1 MHDIARNLKRLR
13 RQKGLTQEEL
23 ADKLHVTRQAAFE
36 AFRREYRPSV
46 GYWLDIYLI
55 WPMLGI
61 ALGMAVCALI
71 CIWRDLHPQRLAIRR
86 VLFWVAVGSALL
98 LVLSVL
104 YQYWGP
110 WPFSWFWYHLSLGLW
125 FSGWTWYVIGVL
137 LFCGWGEKSGL
148 ISQPDSGKMIGVS
161 LWAHAYPFV
170 KGVPSVMKVLYL
182 LNFAGK
188 AGTERYVETLV
199 KYLSADGLVQPYF
212 AYNEGGLLVE
222 RLEAMGV
229 PCRRVE
235 MRSRFDKQAARE
247 LAALC
252 QEWDI
257 DLIHCHYL
265 REHYTALLAKKYN
278 KKIRVVY
285 TNHFV
290 LANDF
295 ITRLSNRMMDK
306 RQDQMIAVCNKGK
319 EQLIANGW
327 SGDRIQ
333 VIFNAVDLDAWA
345 GGRAD
350 STLRAELGL
359 DEDRFVMLCASR
371 FAEDKGHKYLIDS
384 VKRLTERTDRPFTL
398 VLAGDGP
405 LLEPTKAQVAELG
418 LEDCV
423 KFIGF
428 RKDMKN
434 LYKGSDLYVNSSQHE
449 ALSFLIIEAMAA
461 GLPVIA
467 TDMGGNSDIVNDEA
481 GCGLLVEYDNPDS
494 MAGAMK
500 RFLEEPEFLARCRE
514 NARKTIEDKF
524 EIHKM
529 CRATY
534 GVYEKALHD

>member
-1 MHDIARNLKRLR
+1 MLCAYYEK
-13 RQKGLTQEEL
+13 KG
-23 ADKLHVTRQAAFE
+23 
-36 AFRREYRPSV
+36 
-46 GYWLDIYLI
+46 
-55 WPMLGI
+55 
-61 ALGMAVCALI
+61 
-71 CIWRDLHPQRLAIRR
+71 AI
-86 VLFWVAVGSALL
+86 L
-98 LVLSVL
+98 
-104 YQYWGP
+104 P
-110 WPFSWFWYHLSLGLW
+110 
-125 FSGWTWYVIGVL
+125 
-137 LFCGWGEKSGL
+137 
-148 ISQPDSGKMIGVS
+148 
-161 LWAHAYPFV
+161 
-170 KGVPSVMKVLYL
+170 MKVLYL

-199 KYLSADGLVQPYF
+199 KYLSADGLVEPYF

-235 MRSRFDKQAARE
+235 MRRRFDKKAARD

-252 QEWDI
+252 AEWDI
-257 DLIHCHYL
+257 ELVHCHYL
-265 REHYTALLAKKYN
+265 REHYTALLAKKYYPRL
-278 KKIRVVY
+278 RVVY

-295 ITRLSNRMMDK
+295 VTRLSNRFMDK
-306 RQDQMIAVCNKGK
+306 KQDQMIAVCNKGR

-333 VIFNAVDLDAWA
+333 VIFNAVDMDAWA
-345 GGRAD
+345 GDRSE

-359 DEDRFVMLCASR
+359 DEGRFVMLCASR
-371 FAEDKGHKYLIDS
+371 FADDKGHKYLIDS
-384 VKRLTERTDRPFTL
+384 IKRLTELTDVPFTL

-405 LLEPTKAQVAELG
+405 LLEPTRQQVRDLG
-418 LEDCV
+418 LEDYV

-428 RKDMKN
+428 RKDIKN

-467 TDMGGNSDIVNDEA
+467 TDMGGNSDIVNDQA
-481 GCGLLVEYDNPDS
+481 GCGLLVTYDDPDS

-500 RFLEEPEFLARCRE
+500 RFLEDPAFTAQCRA
-514 NARKTIEDKF
+514 NALKTIEEKF
-524 EIHKM
+524 EVHKM
-529 CRATY
+529 AKVTY

>member
-1 MHDIARNLKRLR
+1 
-13 RQKGLTQEEL
+13 
-23 ADKLHVTRQAAFE
+23 
-36 AFRREYRPSV
+36 
-46 GYWLDIYLI
+46 
-55 WPMLGI
+55 
-61 ALGMAVCALI
+61 
-71 CIWRDLHPQRLAIRR
+71 
-86 VLFWVAVGSALL
+86 
-98 LVLSVL
+98 
-104 YQYWGP
+104 
-110 WPFSWFWYHLSLGLW
+110 
-125 FSGWTWYVIGVL
+125 
-137 LFCGWGEKSGL
+137 
-148 ISQPDSGKMIGVS
+148 
-161 LWAHAYPFV
+161 
-170 KGVPSVMKVLYL
+170 MKVLYL

-199 KYLSADGLVQPYF
+199 KYLSADGLVEPYF

-235 MRSRFDKQAARE
+235 MRRRFDKKAARD

-252 QEWDI
+252 AEWDI
-257 DLIHCHYL
+257 ELVHCHYL

-295 ITRLSNRMMDK
+295 VTRLSNRFMDK
-306 RQDQMIAVCNKGK
+306 KQDQMIAVCNKGR

-333 VIFNAVDLDAWA
+333 VIFNAVDMDAWA
-345 GGRAD
+345 GDRSE

-371 FAEDKGHKYLIDS
+371 FADDKGHKYLIDS
-384 VKRLTERTDRPFTL
+384 IKRLTELTDVPFTL

-405 LLEPTKAQVAELG
+405 LLEPTRQQVRDLG
-418 LEDCV
+418 LEDYV

-428 RKDMKN
+428 RKDIKN

-467 TDMGGNSDIVNDEA
+467 TDMGGNSDIVNDQA
-481 GCGLLVEYDNPDS
+481 GCGLLVTYDDPDS

-500 RFLEEPEFLARCRE
+500 RFLEDPAFTAQCRA
-514 NARKTIEDKF
+514 NALKTIEEKF
-524 EIHKM
+524 EVHKM
-529 CRATY
+529 AKVTY